1 LHFKEVNGKTFGM
14 VNQQFAT
21 AVHVLTALAC
31 NKKDLMNSDSLAT
44 SVNTNP
50 VVIRRLLSMLTK
62 AKLVTTIRGKS
73 GGVKLAKDSAQINLK
88 DIYIALSPKESIAP
102 RDKTPH
108 RDCAVSCAMHA
119 IMSMVAEGTQKATLK
134 YLETQKLSDL
144 SKKVSRANA

>member
-1 LHFKEVNGKTFGM
+1 MADGKTFRM

-31 NKKDLMNSDSLAT
+31 KKDLMNSDSLAK

-50 VVIRRLLSMLTK
+50 VVIRRLLSLLTK
-62 AKLVTTIRGKS
+62 AKLVSTVRGKS
-73 GGVKLAKDSAQINLK
+73 GGVKLARDPVQINLK
-88 DIYIALSPKESIAP
+88 DIYMALSPAGSIAP

-108 RDCAVSCAMHA
+108 KECAVSCAMFS
-119 IMSMVAEGTQKATLK
+119 IMSSVAEGTQKATLK

-144 SKKVSRANA
+144 AKKVSKAHASA